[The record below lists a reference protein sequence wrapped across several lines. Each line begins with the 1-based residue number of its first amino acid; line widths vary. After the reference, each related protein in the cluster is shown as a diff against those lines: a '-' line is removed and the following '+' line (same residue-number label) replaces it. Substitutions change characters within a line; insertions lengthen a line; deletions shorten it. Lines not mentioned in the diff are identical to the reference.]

1 MKKIFLTFTYI
12 LAIFILL
19 NSCQKYINPA
29 EGTINSYAAVYV
41 VKKAFKGTDVQL
53 QPSKLDGAYL
63 TGGIVISNASGL
75 NFPKGSLV
83 IQNTARGFTRG
94 ILIELGDVEIPF
106 VPGDSVVIDLTGSTL
121 TKAGGSIYI
130 KGLSLSKINK
140 ISSNNKVLTKTV
152 ALGELFSNF
161 SLYENT
167 LVKVIADTKP
177 LPVSGEQYVGNKILD
192 DGSGNTIILHTQA
205 SATFATN
212 KLPAS
217 ATYIGIPVY
226 GNSDSSFGEDM
237 QLRLRTIADV
247 ENASGPI
254 YPNWP
259 ESFETPDATVKGS
272 YNMNTVA
279 VPNNSVNLKTGNWK
293 LEQAIIGNLN
303 ANRDRFNAPGLQCIR
318 MQQNLTVP
326 GYVQMN
332 FDLPNGAS
340 KVTLWHGAYSTDAIC
355 TWKLEYSTDG
365 GTAWTAAIATGNATA
380 NIQTVKG
387 GSKQETYLFDISGN
401 VRFRVT
407 KLGLGVTS
415 VPNVLN
421 GRLCIEDIAVYSN

>member
-1 MKKIFLTFTYI
+1 MKKIYLTLTVI
-12 LAIFILL
+12 LASFLLL

-29 EGTINSYAAVYV
+29 EGTINTFAAVYV
-41 VKKAFKGTDVQL
+41 VKNAYQGTDVQL

-63 TGGIVISNASGL
+63 TGGIVISNALGL

-94 ILIELGDVEIPF
+94 ILIDLGDVDVPF
-106 VPGDSVVIDLTGSTL
+106 VPGDSILIDLTGSNL
-121 TKAGGSIYI
+121 TKVGGSLHIN
-130 KGLSLSKINK
+130 GLSLSKISK
-140 ISSNNKVLTKTV
+140 ISSNNKIVTKTV

-161 SLYENT
+161 SLYEGT

-177 LPVSGEQYVGNKILD
+177 LPVTGETYAGNKILD
-192 DGSGNTIILHTQA
+192 DGSGNSIILHTQV
-205 SATFATN
+205 SATFAGN

-226 GNSDSSFGEDM
+226 GNSDSSFGEEM
-237 QLRLRTIADV
+237 QLRLRTIVDV

-259 ESFETPDATVKGS
+259 ESFEGPDALLKSS
-272 YNMNTVA
+272 YNMNTA
-279 VPNNSVNLKTGNWK
+279 TIPNNSIELKTGNWK
-293 LEQAIIGNLN
+293 LEQAIVGNLN
-303 ANRDRFNAPGLQCIR
+303 ANRDRFNAPGIQCIR
-318 MQQNLTVP
+318 IQQNLTVP

-340 KVTLWHGAYSTDAIC
+340 KVTLWQGAYSTDAVS

-365 GTAWTAAIATGNATA
+365 GTTWIAAIATGNTIA
-380 NIQTVKG
+380 NIQTLKG
-387 GSKQETYLFDISGN
+387 GSKQETFLFDISGP
-401 VRFRVT
+401 VRFRVN

-421 GRLCIEDIAVYSN
+421 GRLCIEDFAIYSN